1 MRLRAGVA
9 AALLAFTSAAPA
21 LAQGPASALELDAQP
36 SLGPGTPVVD
46 GWFSC
51 MVHVSNAG
59 NETLS
64 GTVELVNERSWS
76 RDTRKNVTQAPFSVP
91 PQGRVTIE
99 LPTRGFQGVPPSLL
113 VRAFDDEGHVLK
125 QRDLPDLHPLE
136 PLLFDLDVPSRVA
149 PVLRGQGIPAS
160 HARAYLHYG
169 APLLTVSSPQIN
181 PKTGDPVLPGRAAGY
196 ASVTLL
202 LAKSEA
208 LAKISG
214 AELEALGSWL
224 LAGGALAVVVTRPED
239 LRGPLL
245 KSLAGGAVSGAPAPA
260 ALSAPTRFLIA
271 GQAPPP
277 SSTSPPAGSSLTT
290 KVLAPSAE
298 IKTQLTGYSGGNLHD
313 SRWGASSSYGL
324 GELHLLAFDATREPF
339 ASDEW
344 VKLKMVDLVAH
355 SWQRRSAIALPHA
368 QTALDTP
375 QVEQIRRLLDPNEGT
390 RWTIAVSAL
399 LLLLYA
405 ILAGPLNF
413 YLASKRGK
421 PLRAL
426 WILPLWSMVAF
437 ASIVLLG
444 IIGKG
449 VFGRV
454 RRLTLVESGAGMS
467 RAAATRFRGFFAGSA
482 DALTVR
488 GSDRNSVLDMAGDD
502 ESTDRRLVIDRD
514 GPRLEH
520 FRAKPWQ
527 AVIVR
532 EDGFIG
538 LGAGVSVVRAP
549 GGDVAITN
557 RLARDLLGVVVKPP
571 GKDAVLIPRLRD
583 GQTALASSGEKLA
596 ASIGLSYGPP
606 PTALHKLNAEDFE
619 KEVDAAAHGLGGAWR
634 ALEALSSDADWWP
647 DDVPVLIGQI
657 DGGEGRT
664 ADSGLRVEIDRVL
677 IRVVGWGGVGP

>member
-1 MRLRAGVA
+1 MHRRFGGVW
-9 AALLAFTSAAPA
+9 ALLVLATAAPA
-21 LAQGPASALELDAQP
+21 AAQAPNLELEAVP
-36 SLGPGTPVVD
+36 SLGPSTPVVD

-51 MVHVSNAG
+51 MVHVTNNGDSALRG
-59 NETLS
+59 S
-64 GTVELVNERSWS
+64 VELINERSWS
-76 RDTRKNVTQAPFSVP
+76 RDTRRNVTQAPFAVP

-99 LPTRGFQGVPPSLL
+99 LPTRGFQGVPPSLV
-113 VRAFDDEGHVLK
+113 VRALDDEGRVLK
-125 QRDLPDLHPLE
+125 QQDLPDLHPHE

-149 PVLRGQGIPAS
+149 PALRGTGVPAA
-160 HARAYLHYG
+160 HTRPYMRYG
-169 APLLTVSSPQIN
+169 APLLAVSTPQIN
-181 PKTGDPVLPGRAAGY
+181 PKTGDPVLPGRAMGY

-202 LAKSEA
+202 LAKSEV

-214 AELEALGSWL
+214 AEREALASWL

-239 LRGPLL
+239 LRGPTL
-245 KSLAGGAVSGAPAPA
+245 KALAGGVVNAAAPPA
-260 ALSAPTRFLIA
+260 TLSAPARFLIA
-271 GQAPPP
+271 GQAPVPG
-277 SSTSPPAGSSLTT
+277 STPAPRSQGSLTS
-290 KVLAPSAE
+290 KVLAPSAALKSE
-298 IKTQLTGYSGGNLHD
+298 LAGYAGGNLRET
-313 SRWGASSSYGL
+313 RWGAAASYGL

-344 VKLKMVDLVAH
+344 VKHKLVDLMAH
-355 SWQRRSAIALPHA
+355 AWQRRIAIALPHA
-368 QTALDTP
+368 QTALDAP
-375 QVEQIRRLLDPNEGT
+375 QVDQIRRQLDPNEGT

-405 ILAGPLNF
+405 IVAGPLNF
-413 YLASKRGK
+413 YLASKKGR

-437 ASIVLLG
+437 GSIVMLG
-444 IIGKG
+444 IAGKG

-454 RRLTLVESGAGMS
+454 RRLTLVESGAGMP
-467 RAAATRFRGFFAGSA
+467 RAAATRFRGFFVGSA

-488 GSDRNSVLDMAGDD
+488 GADRSSVLDMAGDD

-538 LGAGVSVVRAP
+538 LGAGVSLVRS
-549 GGDVAITN
+549 GSGDVAITN
-557 RLARDLLGVVVKPP
+557 RLARDLVGVVLKAP
-571 GKDAVLIPRLRD
+571 GKDAVLFRRLRD
-583 GQTALASSGEKLA
+583 GQTALASAGEKL
-596 ASIGLSYGPP
+596 
-606 PTALHKLNAEDFE
+606 PTSVGSAWSAGTSSLHKLGADGFA
-619 KEVDAAAHGLGGAWR
+619 KEVDGAAHGLGDAWR
-634 ALEALSSDADWWP
+634 AMEALSSEVDWWP
-647 DDVPVLIGQI
+647 DDVPVLIGQV

-677 IRVVGWGGVGP
+677 LRVVGWGGVGG